1 VDSAFTPSHR
11 GGSGPPLVAL
21 HGFTAT
27 WRAWELVLGDLE
39 REHDVFAPTLAGH
52 AGGPPLGDR
61 ITSDTLP
68 DAIERAMDEA
78 GIATA
83 HLVGNSLGAY
93 LALRLAAR
101 GRAES
106 VVALAPA
113 GGWAPGDESY
123 RDTLAFFVE
132 LHQQMQA
139 LVPRAEALMAT
150 PEGRRRATQMITV
163 NHEHLSAELLAHQ
176 LRGIAACDV
185 APMVDVA
192 LREGYHLD
200 VASIDCPVRVVWGTE
215 DALLPWP
222 SAAARYR
229 TDWLPHADWV
239 ELDGVGHCPQLDV
252 PLETAQLILGFT
264 SRRTQSS
271 PSAT

>member
-1 VDSAFTPSHR
+1 
-11 GGSGPPLVAL
+11 
-21 HGFTAT
+21 
-27 WRAWELVLGDLE
+27 
-39 REHDVFAPTLAGH
+39 
-52 AGGPPLGDR
+52 
-61 ITSDTLP
+61 
-68 DAIERAMDEA
+68 
-78 GIATA
+78 
-83 HLVGNSLGAY
+83 
-93 LALRLAAR
+93 
-101 GRAES
+101 
-106 VVALAPA
+106 
-113 GGWAPGDESY
+113 
-123 RDTLAFFVE
+123 
-132 LHQQMQA
+132 
-139 LVPRAEALMAT
+139 
-150 PEGRRRATQMITV
+150 
-163 NHEHLSAELLAHQ
+163 
-176 LRGIAACDV
+176 
-185 APMVDVA
+185 MVDVA